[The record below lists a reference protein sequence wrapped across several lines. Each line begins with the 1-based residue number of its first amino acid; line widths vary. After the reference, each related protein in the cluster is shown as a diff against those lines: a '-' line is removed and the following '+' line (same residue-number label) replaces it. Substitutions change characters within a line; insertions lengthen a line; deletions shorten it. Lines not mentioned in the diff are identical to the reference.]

1 MNKTL
6 NDILTRRSIRKYT
19 DEMISNDEL
28 DTILQAGLY
37 AASGSGRQAAIMV
50 AVQDPVILEKLERLN
65 ASVVGRDPDTV
76 KNFYGAKTVI
86 VVLAERNSSTA
97 IQDGSLIIGNM
108 MLAAHALGLGSC
120 WINRARETFETDEGK
135 QILKD
140 IGIEGD
146 YIGVGNC
153 IVGHIDGEY
162 PVARER
168 KENRV
173 FKI

>member
-6 NDILTRRSIRKYT
+6 EDIFTRRSIRKYT
-19 DEMISNDEL
+19 DEKVSEDDL
-28 DTILQAGLY
+28 QTIINAGLY

-50 AVQDPVILEKLERLN
+50 VVQDPAVLDKLERLN
-65 ASVVGRDPDTV
+65 ASVVGRDPETV

-97 IQDGSLIIGNM
+97 VHDGSLIIGNL

-120 WINRARETFETDEGK
+120 WINRARETFETEEGK

-140 IGIEGD
+140 LGIEGD
-146 YIGVGNC
+146 YVGIGNC
-153 IVGHIDGEY
+153 IIGHIDGEY
-162 PVARER
+162 PTARER

-173 FKI
+173 FRI